1 MTQDQALQILKTGA
15 NVFLTGEPGSG
26 KTHVLREYINY
37 LKSHNIEPSVT
48 ASTGIAATHIHGST
62 IHSWSGIGAKNNVSM
77 YDIDYIS
84 NLEYISKRIAKSNVL
99 IIDEI
104 SMLSGNM
111 LNAVSEICTSIRGGH
126 EPFGGLQVVLV
137 GDFFQLPPISKNN
150 SVSNNFDQTID
161 IPRDDFAF
169 YARAWKDS
177 KFITCY
183 LTEQHRQED
192 EILLDILSAI
202 RSDNVGETHLDHL
215 RKRYNKKL
223 DENIKQ
229 TKLFTHNL
237 KVDDLNNLELDKIS
251 GKKYVFNMTH
261 KGKASHVEGLV
272 RGCLSPETL
281 ELKLDARVMCTKNN
295 AQRGFVNGTLGTV
308 IGFGEFNNYPI
319 IKTENNDEILVEP
332 MSWQLEDEGKV
343 KAEIT
348 QVPLRLAWAITV
360 HKSQGMSIDSATIDL
375 SKTFTYGQ
383 GYVALSRVRTLAGIN
398 LIGMNKNA
406 LMVHPDILRKDV
418 EFKKQSYDAEIM
430 FEKIKKD
437 EMDAM
442 HKQFIISN
450 GGTIE
455 SVKREKTKKLST
467 HDATLKLFKQG
478 LKLEEIARER
488 NIKVASIIDHIY
500 VLLERGD
507 ITNHEVLQLLDVD
520 LSKDLNKIYT
530 AFNEIGYEKLTPV
543 YEHLKGRFT
552 YEDLKLARIVYR
564 TTLN

>member
-1 MTQDQALQILKTGA
+1 
-15 NVFLTGEPGSG
+15 
-26 KTHVLREYINY
+26 
-37 LKSHNIEPSVT
+37 
-48 ASTGIAATHIHGST
+48 
-62 IHSWSGIGAKNNVSM
+62 
-77 YDIDYIS
+77 
-84 NLEYISKRIAKSNVL
+84 
-99 IIDEI
+99 
-104 SMLSGNM
+104 
-111 LNAVSEICTSIRGGH
+111 
-126 EPFGGLQVVLV
+126 
-137 GDFFQLPPISKNN
+137 
-150 SVSNNFDQTID
+150 
-161 IPRDDFAF
+161 
-169 YARAWKDS
+169 
-177 KFITCY
+177 
-183 LTEQHRQED
+183 
-192 EILLDILSAI
+192 
-202 RSDNVGETHLDHL
+202 
-215 RKRYNKKL
+215 
-223 DENIKQ
+223 
-229 TKLFTHNL
+229 
-237 KVDDLNNLELDKIS
+237 
-251 GKKYVFNMTH
+251 
-261 KGKASHVEGLV
+261 
-272 RGCLSPETL
+272 
-281 ELKLDARVMCTKNN
+281 
-295 AQRGFVNGTLGTV
+295 
-308 IGFGEFNNYPI
+308 
-319 IKTENNDEILVEP
+319 
-332 MSWQLEDEGKV
+332 
-343 KAEIT
+343 
-348 QVPLRLAWAITV
+348 
-360 HKSQGMSIDSATIDL
+360 MSIDSATIDL